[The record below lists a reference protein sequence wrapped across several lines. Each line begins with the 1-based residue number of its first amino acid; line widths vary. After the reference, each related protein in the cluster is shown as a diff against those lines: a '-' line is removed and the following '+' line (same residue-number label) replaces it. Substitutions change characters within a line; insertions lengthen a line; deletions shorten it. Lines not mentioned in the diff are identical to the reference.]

1 MDIIRMNRSMAD
13 EFCELRMKLFYE
25 LGEIDQKT
33 DIGSLEKATRDYYLL
48 HIDRELICWG
58 IKNENKIAA
67 TASLC
72 LFSRIPYEENK
83 TGSEGYILNIYTLP
97 EYRKQGFAKSLINEI
112 IKYAEDNNIRR
123 LWLDSSKDGKPVYL
137 KKGFEEKN
145 NVMELFL

>member
-1 MDIIRMNRSMAD
+1 MDKSMAD
-13 EFCELRMKLFYE
+13 EFCKMRMKLFFE
-25 LGEIDQKT
+25 LGEIDLKT
-33 DIGSLEKATRDYYLL
+33 DTDSLKKATKDYYLL
-48 HIDRELICWG
+48 HIDRDLICWG

-83 TGSEGYILNIYTLP
+83 TGSEGYILNIYTLS
-97 EYRKQGFAKSLINEI
+97 EFRKQGFAKSLINEI
-112 IKYAEDNNIRR
+112 IKYAEDNNIKR
-123 LWLDSSKDGKPVYL
+123 LWLDSSNDGKPVYL